1 MKSHS
6 ALAIFIL
13 IVATIAC
20 QSAATPIPPA
30 AVSLE
35 DQVQTAAAGIALT
48 QAAAAPVEQPTQ
60 ILIPTNT
67 AIPAI
72 PTTAPI
78 GEHYAWNNVGSQDS
92 GGVVIEIARFVL
104 ADKSAIPDMDFSLVS
119 SFDDKP
125 IVAEII
131 FKVTNTTQQTLS
143 VYPDQGTVVVGGE
156 QIDLTEYMMLATFGD
171 SVGGEIFPGVTKIG
185 GIWFGIKRS
194 TLPEIQNVIITFG
207 GPSDSNFSSI
217 GSDYSFTIDLT
228 NRQDQPLPEELK

>member
-92 GGVVIEIARFVL
+92 GGIIIEIARFVL

-119 SFDDKP
+119 TFDDKP

-131 FKVTNTTQQTLS
+131 FKVTNNTQQTLS
-143 VYPDQGTVVVGGE
+143 IYPDQGTVIVGGE
-156 QIDLTEYMMLATFGD
+156 QIELTEYMMLATFGD
-171 SVGGEIFPGVTKIG
+171 SVGGDIFPGVTKVG
-185 GIWFGIKRS
+185 GIWFGIKRTS
-194 TLPEIQNVIITFG
+194 MVEIQQVTITFS
-207 GPSDSNFSSI
+207 GPFDQNFSSM
-217 GSDYSFTIDLT
+217 GPEFNFSIDLS
-228 NRQDQPLPEELK
+228 NRQDQPLPEDLK